1 MLRVMKMIDKLKNLL
16 SNQLDGVKVS
26 DLKILD
32 FLNSLLEKFKMMK
45 IHKLKKEIVL
55 KTNGAKE
62 TQIHNI

>member
-1 MLRVMKMIDKLKNLL
+1 MKMIDKLKNLL

-26 DLKILD
+26 ELKRLD
-32 FLNSLLEKFKMMK
+32 FLNSLLEKLKKMK
-45 IHKLKKEIVL
+45 IQKLQKEIVL